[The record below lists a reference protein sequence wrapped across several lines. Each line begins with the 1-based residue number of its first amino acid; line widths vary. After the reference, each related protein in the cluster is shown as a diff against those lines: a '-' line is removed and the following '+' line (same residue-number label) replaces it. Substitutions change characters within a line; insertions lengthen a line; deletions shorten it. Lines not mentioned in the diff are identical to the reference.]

1 MKKKPFSVGVTIALM
16 ALTAA
21 LTLTLTYQY
30 AMNRFNQQVK
40 NVTERQ
46 KMYAKLYQIDTKTRG
61 QFLFDIDETRLNDAI
76 AEGYVAG
83 LGDAYSRY
91 LAPSDCAR
99 LQQQLSG
106 KQVGIGAEFAVNELG
121 EARISR
127 LIEGAPAAVG
137 GVQVNDRIV
146 AVNGQDV
153 TDWDEADIAA
163 AIDGD
168 AGTEVVLT
176 LARQTESGEVAEQN
190 VTLTR
195 RSYDLVTV
203 ESRMLGDNI
212 GHIRIYTFN
221 ERTDSEFA
229 SAMTS
234 LTNAGMA
241 GLVIDVRNNGGGTLK
256 SAANIL
262 DSLLPAGNIV
272 YSGDASGKKTVMYTS
287 DAAQNTVPLVVL
299 INGHSASAAE
309 LVAAAVQDYERGT
322 VIGAQSVGKGTL
334 QELYTFTDGSGLSLT
349 TAYFYPPLGNGFDQT
364 GVTPDV
370 RVALD
375 YTGSLDLLPDDAD
388 TQLNAAVSK
397 LRQDLGLEAP
407 SDADDGEVSGDGT
420 DEVPADGESDGTE
433 SGAADD
439 ASSAIAMADGC
450 ADATRI

>member
-61 QFLFDIDETRLNDAI
+61 QYLFDIDETQLNDAI
-76 AEGYVAG
+76 AEGYVNG

-91 LAPSDCAR
+91 LTPADCAK
-99 LQQQLSG
+99 LQLQLAG
-106 KQVGIGAEFAVNELG
+106 KEVGIGLEFSVNELG

-127 LIEGAPAAVG
+127 LIDGAPAAVG
-137 GVQVNDRIV
+137 GVQIDDRIV

-163 AIDGD
+163 AIGGD
-168 AGTEVVLT
+168 TGTEVVLT
-176 LARQTESGEVAEQN
+176 LARQGESGEVAEQS

-195 RSYDLVTV
+195 REYSLVSV
-203 ESRMLGDNI
+203 ESRMLGDQI
-212 GHIRIYTFN
+212 GYIRIYMFN
-221 ERTDSEFA
+221 EHTDTEFA
-229 SAMTS
+229 SALAS
-234 LTNAGMA
+234 LTGSGLS

-256 SAANIL
+256 SAATIL
-262 DSLLPAGNIV
+262 DTLLPAGNIV
-272 YSGDASGKKTVMYTS
+272 YSGDTSGKKTVLYTS

-299 INGHSASAAE
+299 INGQSASAAE
-309 LVAAAVQDYERGT
+309 LVAAAVQDFERGT
-322 VIGAQSVGKGTL
+322 VIGAQSMGKGTL
-334 QELYTFTDGSGLSLT
+334 QELYAFTDGSGLSLT
-349 TAYFYPPLGNGFDQT
+349 TAYFYPPLGTTFDEV

-375 YTGSLDLLPDDAD
+375 YTGSLDLLPEESD
-388 TQLNAAVSK
+388 TQLNAAISK
-397 LRQDLGLEAP
+397 LRQDLGLETTETPDDGSETDPDADGGEP
-407 SDADDGEVSGDGT
+407 SDDPASADTSE
-420 DEVPADGESDGTE
+420 PA
-433 SGAADD
+433 
-439 ASSAIAMADGC
+439 ASSGTIAMAFGC
-450 ADATRI
+450 ADASRA